1 MAENAVALDNIS
13 VVYKDANK
21 NTRRVLDRVS
31 LDIRQGEFLSL
42 LGPSGC
48 GKTTLLRVIG
58 DLQQQTEGEVTV
70 SGQGARE
77 ARLSHKYGMV
87 FQTPALLEWRTV
99 LENVE
104 LPLELQR
111 IPKKE
116 RRERALEQLRMVD
129 LQGHE
134 NSYPKELSGGMQQR
148 VGIARALA
156 TEPEILLMDEPF
168 SALDEFTRE
177 RLHGDLLRIWRR
189 TGKTIVFVTH
199 NISEAVF
206 LSDRVC
212 VLSANPA
219 RLAGVIDIN
228 LPRPRENAVLK
239 TEEYFRT
246 VAYVR
251 EIFEE
256 KYNENI

>member
-1 MAENAVALDNIS
+1 MEENAVVLDKIS

-21 NTRRVLDRVS
+21 NSRTVLDNLS
-31 LDIRQGEFLSL
+31 LNIRQGEFLSL

-58 DLQQQTEGEVTV
+58 DLQQQTEGTV
-70 SGQGARE
+70 KVAGQSARQ

-99 LENVE
+99 IENIE
-104 LPLELQR
+104 LPLELQKV
-111 IPKKE
+111 PKKE
-116 RRERALEQLRMVD
+116 RRERAREQLKIVD
-129 LQGHE
+129 LQGYE

-156 TEPEILLMDEPF
+156 AEPEILLMDEPF
-168 SALDEFTRE
+168 SALDEFTKE

-189 TGKTIVFVTH
+189 TGKTIIFVTH

-219 RLAGVIDIN
+219 RLAGVVDIH
-228 LPRPRENAVLK
+228 LPRPREDAILK
-239 TEEYFRT
+239 TEEYFKT
-246 VAYVR
+246 VSYIR

>member
-1 MAENAVALDNIS
+1 MTENAVALDKIS
-13 VVYKDANK
+13 VVYKDAN
-21 NTRRVLDRVS
+21 NNPRTVLDQVS
-31 LDIRQGEFLSL
+31 LNIKQGEFLSL

-58 DLQQQTEGEVTV
+58 DLQQQTEGTVTV
-70 SGQGARE
+70 SGQSAKR
-77 ARLSHKYGMV
+77 ARLLHKYGMV
-87 FQTPALLEWRTV
+87 FQTPALLEWQTV
-99 LENVE
+99 IENIE
-104 LPLELQR
+104 LPLELR
-111 IPKKE
+111 KVPKRE
-116 RRERALEQLRMVD
+116 RRERAREQLKIVD
-129 LQGHE
+129 LEGYE

-156 TEPEILLMDEPF
+156 AEPEILLMDEPF

-177 RLHGDLLRIWRR
+177 RLHGDLLRIWRK
-189 TGKTIVFVTH
+189 TGKTVVFVTH

-219 RLAGVIDIN
+219 RLAGVVDIA

-239 TEEYFRT
+239 TEEYFKT
-246 VAYVR
+246 VSYIR